1 MKSTA
6 VQPEAQ
12 AILEPAGTRVR
23 DPRTG
28 RSLWMAGILS
38 EGELKEDEE
47 TLSVTMSFHPE
58 HTEGQIKTM
67 QQGLLTQIE
76 AIGWKGNIEC
86 SITVEE
92 EAAPKTSTSKDPVRG
107 MNGGGTG
114 AHGGPVQKQPIPGV
128 NHIIA
133 VASGKG
139 GVGKSTVSVNIAVSL
154 AKSGYKVG
162 LIDADVHG
170 PSLPMMMKVSAT
182 PIANE
187 EKQIIP
193 VVSYGVKCISMG
205 LLVDKDEPI
214 IWRGP
219 MVMGVIRQFFQT
231 VAWEELDYLL
241 VDLPPGTGDAQL
253 TMVQAVDLSGALIV
267 TTPQAIAVQDAI
279 RGVEMFKKLN
289 VPILGI
295 VENMSFLKLP
305 DGSMIHPFGQGG
317 GFETSVRYQ
326 VPLLAQLPLDER
338 IRLGGDM
345 GTPVALSEED
355 CSTPFHEIAESIH
368 DQLTGA

>member
-1 MKSTA
+1 MKQSDI
-6 VQPEAQ
+6 QPEAQ

-28 RSLWMAGILS
+28 RSLWMAGVLTDGS
-38 EGELKEDEE
+38 LTED
-47 TLSVTMSFHPE
+47 TLTVTMTFHPDHSE
-58 HTEGQIKTM
+58 NQMRVM
-67 QQGLLTQIE
+67 QQSLLTQIDSV
-76 AIGWKGNIEC
+76 GWKGNVEC
-86 SITVEE
+86 SVTVEE
-92 EAAPKTSTSKDPVRG
+92 SVDPKANTAKEKEPVRG
-107 MNGGGTG
+107 MSGGGMG
-114 AHGGPVQKQPIPGV
+114 PHGGPIQKQPIPGV
-128 NHIIA
+128 KHIIA

-139 GVGKSTVSVNIAVSL
+139 GVGKSTVSVNIAVAL
-154 AKSGYKVG
+154 AKQGHKVG

-170 PSLPMMMKVSAT
+170 PSLPMMMNVSAT
-182 PIANE
+182 PIAND
-187 EKQIIP
+187 EKQIVPI
-193 VVSYGVKCISMG
+193 VSYDVKCISMG

-231 VAWEELDYLL
+231 VAWGEIDYLI

-253 TMVQAVDLSGALIV
+253 TMVQAVDLSGAVIV

-279 RGVEMFKKLN
+279 RGVEMFKKLD

-295 VENMSFLKLP
+295 VENMSFITLP
-305 DGSMIHPFGQGG
+305 DGSLMHPFGKGG
-317 GFETSVRYQ
+317 GFETAVRYK

-345 GTPVALSEED
+345 GTPVALAEED
-355 CSTPFHEIAESIH
+355 CGQGFREIAQSIH
-368 DQLTGA
+368 ETFAD

>member
-1 MKSTA
+1 MTHENI
-6 VQPEAQ
+6 QPEAQ

-28 RSLWMAGILS
+28 RSLWMAGVLS
-38 EGELKEDEE
+38 EGTLTED
-47 TLSVTMSFHPE
+47 TLQVTMQFHPD
-58 HTEGQIKTM
+58 HTDTQMQVM
-67 QQGLLTQIE
+67 QQSLLQQIN
-76 AIGWKGNIEC
+76 AIGWKGNVEC

-92 EAAPKTSTSKDPVRG
+92 TAEPAENTKKASEPVRG
-107 MNGGGTG
+107 MSGGGMG
-114 AHGGPVQKQPIPGV
+114 PHGGPIQKQKLEGV
-128 NHIIA
+128 KHIIA

-139 GVGKSTVSVNIAVSL
+139 GVGKSTVSVNLAVAL
-154 AKSGYKVG
+154 AKQGHKVG

-182 PIANE
+182 PIANDDR
-187 EKQIIP
+187 KIVPI
-193 VVSYGVKCISMG
+193 VSYGVKCISMG

-231 VAWEELDYLL
+231 VAWGELDYLI

-253 TMVQAVDLSGALIV
+253 TMVQAVDLSGAVIV

-279 RGVEMFKKLN
+279 RGVEMFKKLE

-295 VENMSFLKLP
+295 VENMSFLTLP
-305 DGSMIHPFGQGG
+305 DGSLVHPFGQGG
-317 GFETSVRYQ
+317 GFETSLRYK

-345 GTPVALSEED
+345 GTPVALSDED
-355 CSTPFHEIAESIH
+355 CSKAFVDIAKTIHEHFE
-368 DQLTGA
+368 D

>member
-1 MKSTA
+1 MKDTA
-6 VQPEAQ
+6 IQPEAQ

-38 EGELKEDEE
+38 EGHLKEDED
-47 TLSVTMSFHPE
+47 TLCVTMSFHPD
-58 HTEGQIKTM
+58 HTENQVKTM
-67 QQGLLTQIE
+67 QQGLLMQIE
-76 AIGWKGNIEC
+76 AVGWKGNVEC

-92 EAAPKTSTSKDPVRG
+92 EAAPQAKPKDPVRG
-107 MNGGGTG
+107 MSGGGMG
-114 AHGGPVQKQPIPGV
+114 PHGGPIQKQSIPGV
-128 NHIIA
+128 KHIIA
-133 VASGKG
+133 IASGKG
-139 GVGKSTVSVNIAVSL
+139 GVGKSTVSVNIAVAL
-154 AKSGYKVG
+154 AKAGYKVG

-182 PIANE
+182 PIAND
-187 EKQIIP
+187 EKQIVPI
-193 VVSYGVKCISMG
+193 VSYGVKCISMG

-231 VAWEELDYLL
+231 VAWGELDYLL

-253 TMVQAVDLSGALIV
+253 TMVQAVDLSGSIIV

-279 RGVEMFKKLN
+279 RGVEMFNKLN

-305 DGSMIHPFGQGG
+305 DGSMMHPFGQGG
-317 GFETSVRYQ
+317 GFETSVRYK

-345 GTPVALSEED
+345 GTPVALSDED
-355 CSTPFHEIAESIH
+355 CGTPFREIADSIH
-368 DQLTGA
+368 DQLTEA

>member
-1 MKSTA
+1 MKDTA
-6 VQPEAQ
+6 IQPEAQ
-12 AILEPAGTRVR
+12 AILEPAGTRIR

-38 EGELKEDEE
+38 DGELTED
-47 TLSVTMSFHPE
+47 TLKVTMNFHPDHSE
-58 HTEGQIKTM
+58 SQIKTM
-67 QQGLLTQIE
+67 QQGLLSQIE
-76 AIGWKGNIEC
+76 AIGWKGNVEC

-92 EAAPKTSTSKDPVRG
+92 ESAPKSTTSKDPVRG
-107 MNGGGTG
+107 MSGGGMG
-114 AHGGPVQKQPIPGV
+114 PHGGPIQKQSIPGV
-128 NHIIA
+128 KHIIA
-133 VASGKG
+133 IASGKG
-139 GVGKSTVSVNIAVSL
+139 GVGKSTVSVNIAVAL
-154 AKSGYKVG
+154 AKAGHKVG

-170 PSLPMMMKVSAT
+170 PSLPMMMRVSAT
-182 PIANE
+182 PIAND
-187 EKQIIP
+187 EKQIVPI
-193 VVSYGVKCISMG
+193 VSYDVKCISMG

-231 VAWEELDYLL
+231 VAWGELDYLI

-253 TMVQAVDLSGALIV
+253 TMVQAVDLSGSIIV

-305 DGSMIHPFGQGG
+305 DGSMMHPFGQGG
-317 GFETSVRYQ
+317 GFETSVRYK

-345 GTPVALSEED
+345 GTPVALSDED
-355 CSTPFHEIAESIH
+355 CGTPFHEIAESIH
-368 DQLTGA
+368 EQITGA

>member
-1 MKSTA
+1 MKDTA
-6 VQPEAQ
+6 IQPEAQ

-38 EGELKEDEE
+38 DGNLTED
-47 TLSVTMSFHPE
+47 TLSVTMTFHPD
-58 HTEGQIKTM
+58 HSEGQIKTM
-67 QQGLLTQIE
+67 QQGLLSQIE
-76 AIGWKGNIEC
+76 AVGWKGNIEC

-92 EAAPKTSTSKDPVRG
+92 EAAPKSSTAKDPVRG
-107 MNGGGTG
+107 MSGGGMG
-114 AHGGPVQKQPIPGV
+114 PHGGPIQKQSIPGV
-128 NHIIA
+128 QNIIA
-133 VASGKG
+133 IASGKG

-154 AKSGYKVG
+154 AKAGHKVG

-170 PSLPMMMKVSAT
+170 PSLPMMMRVSAT
-182 PIANE
+182 PIAND
-187 EKQIIP
+187 EKQIVPIA
-193 VVSYGVKCISMG
+193 SYNVKCISMG

-231 VAWEELDYLL
+231 VAWGELDYLI

-253 TMVQAVDLSGALIV
+253 TMVQAVDLEGAIIV

-305 DGSMIHPFGQGG
+305 DGSMMHPFGQGG
-317 GFETSVRYQ
+317 GFETSVRYK

-338 IRLGGDM
+338 IRLGGDL
-345 GTPVALSEED
+345 GTPVALSDED
-355 CSTPFHEIAESIH
+355 CGTPFHEIAESIH
-368 DQLTGA
+368 EQISGD